1 MQGERNL
8 SPYTARNYQTDLTPF
23 FEFLEDEG
31 VDNLGSVERQLLRRY
46 VVWLTTKRPIA
57 LSKGVIKQGHDMR
70 SVARKIS
77 VLRTFYRYLVREE
90 VLETNPVA
98 RISLPKLER
107 KYPTFLSRQEASK
120 LVEAPES
127 VAPLALRDRAL
138 LELMY
143 AGGLRVSEVV
153 GIDVGDIHLAD
164 KHIQVLGKGSKER
177 QALMGDPALEALNQY
192 LEYGRTQLLNKKRT
206 QALFLNRYG
215 ARLSVRSVQNLVRR
229 YALKKGINQQVH
241 PHTIRHSFATH
252 LLDGGADLRVVQSL
266 LGHESLSTTQIYTHM
281 TTAETK
287 KSYLKA
293 HPRAK
298 KAEEGR

>member
-8 SPYTARNYQTDLTPF
+8 SPYTARNYRTDLTPF

-31 VDNLGSVERQLLRRY
+31 VDDLGSVERQLLRRY

-57 LSKGVIKQGHDMR
+57 LRKGVIKQGHEMR

-107 KYPTFLSRQEASK
+107 KYPIFLSRQEASK

-153 GIDVGDIHLAD
+153 GLDVGDIHLAD
-164 KHIQVLGKGSKER
+164 KHIWVLGKGSKER
-177 QALMGDPALEALNQY
+177 QALMGEPALDALVRY
-192 LEYGRTQLLNKKRT
+192 LEHGRTQLLNKKRT

-229 YALKKGINQQVH
+229 YALKKGINHKVH

-293 HPRAK
+293 HPRAR
-298 KAEEGR
+298 KAEDG